1 MHVLR
6 RIAVLTAFTTVS
18 TALVCGVA
26 QAEDDDCVRDTV
38 YQDNRSYSS
47 DEYEFDDLG
56 EYSGSDECP
65 DGPEGSSASD
75 DEDSDAGRFDDDR
88 GREPEDDRGGRGG
101 KAGHNSSDCDA
112 SINPTGNGTECRNGP
127 AQRGA
132 DGPDR
137 LVF

>member
-1 MHVLR
+1 MAAL
-6 RIAVLTAFTTVS
+6 TTVS
-18 TALVCGVA
+18 SAMVCGVA

-56 EYSGSDECP
+56 EYSGEDECSESS
-65 DGPEGSSASD
+65 EGSSASD
-75 DEDSDAGRFDDDR
+75 DEDPDAGRFDDDHA
-88 GREPEDDRGGRGG
+88 REPEDDKGGRGG
-101 KAGHNSSDCDA
+101 KAGFNSSDCDT
-112 SINPTGNGTECRNGP
+112 SISPGGNGTECRNGP
-127 AQRGA
+127 AQRGS